1 MEKPKNNASYKAVG
15 LHATG
20 FSLLKALPDG
30 NFFFENHKNASFTT
44 LLRECGIF
52 FGEASQAVRVVVTPT
67 APILVPNEIFAP
79 PASQFFKIQS
89 DLSDNDTVLE
99 DETGDYTALY
109 AFNTGKIEQL
119 RQAGITPFFQH
130 TATVLARY
138 LALNSGDRPHRMGIF
153 FHGNTAECVLFCYN
167 RLAFVNSFP
176 FATNDEIVYHVANIL
191 RQHEVEADDCLLL
204 FCGELP
210 EPKKTFDFVNQYFP
224 DMDWAG
230 DCLPVTVTTAAGKNV
245 ATHTVLNLLPF

>member
-1 MEKPKNNASYKAVG
+1 MEKPKNNADFKAVG

-20 FSLLKALPDG
+20 FSLLKAQSDG
-30 NFFFENHKNASFTT
+30 NFLLENHKNASFTT

-52 FGEASQAVRVVVTPT
+52 FGEGPQSVRMVVTP
-67 APILVPNEIFAP
+67 APPILIPNEIFAP

-89 DLSDNDTVLE
+89 DLSDNDTIFE
-99 DETGDYTALY
+99 DEVGDYTALY
-109 AFNTGKIEQL
+109 TFNSGKIEQL

-130 TATVLARY
+130 SATVLARY
-138 LALNSGDRPHRMGIF
+138 LTLNSSNANRMTLF

-167 RLAFVNSFP
+167 RLSYVGAFEFS
-176 FATNDEIVYHVANIL
+176 TNDEVVYHVANIL

-204 FCGELP
+204 FSGELP

-230 DCLPVTVTTAAGKNV
+230 DRLPVTVTNTAGKSV
-245 ATHTVLNLLPF
+245 AAHTVLNLLPF